1 MGVILIVED
10 QTSNLAFLATAV
22 AKLGYRAVA
31 VGDGGKALAALG
43 VDLDGTVRGRPDV
56 DAVLLD
62 VRLPDLDGRDLA
74 RRVRAA
80 GLTDLP
86 IIAVTAMAL
95 AGDRE
100 ECLAAGMDDYLAK
113 PLTVAQVGEALA
125 RWVGAG

>member
-10 QTSNLAFLATAV
+10 RSSNLAFLATAV
-22 AKLGYRAVA
+22 GKLGYRSVA
-31 VGDGGKALAALG
+31 VGDGAKALAALG
-43 VDLDGTVRGRPDV
+43 VDRDGAAPEVPDV
-56 DAVLLD
+56 DAVFLD
-62 VRLPDLDGRDLA
+62 VRLPDLDGREVA

-100 ECLAAGMDDYLAK
+100 ACLAAGMNDYLAK
-113 PLTVAQVGEALA
+113 PLTVAQVGEALEK
-125 RWVGAG
+125 WVG